1 MPDVLYYVLY
11 LLYLYVYCLVACP
24 HTEESQRLKKKKTES
39 QRVKEKIG
47 EYGSEAAVGLA
58 AALLYTLLALL
69 VYECMRP

>member
-11 LLYLYVYCLVACP
+11 LLYLCVYCLVACP
-24 HTEESQRLKKKKTES
+24 HTEESQSLKKKTES
-39 QRVKEKIG
+39 QRLKEKIG
-47 EYGSEAAVGLA
+47 DYGSEAAVGLA